1 MIAERLW
8 SIKWRMTWRGM
19 YACPESA
26 LILWSVT
33 NIMSSSR
40 NLLAMALKGGGVMSS
55 KYLMSDGDGPVLVFK
70 SLLTTP
76 KWLCLSQRFREEA
89 PGLANI
95 IIAVV
100 RAQQPPR
107 LWKIHSFASLQVGC
121 WVLLLCQ
128 FKWFTRPNPFKPM
141 QWPRKSGGINP
152 TRLPDLYALS
162 GLRRMRCLIRCLA
175 S

>member
-1 MIAERLW
+1 VFFSNLELW
-8 SIKWRMTWRGM
+8 NSSLSGWPSNIFSCGLKLILGPQDLEVHGKTFYLDDSR
-19 YACPESA
+19 EA
-26 LILWSVT
+26 LINKVEDDLEGHVCMSRVSADFVVCD

-89 PGLANI
+89 PGLAKI

-121 WVLLLCQ
+121 
-128 FKWFTRPNPFKPM
+128 
-141 QWPRKSGGINP
+141 
-152 TRLPDLYALS
+152 
-162 GLRRMRCLIRCLA
+162 
-175 S
+175 